1 MVNVGGL
8 HGHGDRDLV
17 AVVLLLLPR
26 VDGDGAVVGELVG
39 VARQIQQC
47 LPQAHLIGMQ
57 RLDCIVTI
65 DPVRPRETKTARLTR
80 ELSEALKQQA
90 ATAVV
95 GFLAAVRAR
104 QAGHAAAAPP
114 RSVMNSRRLV
124 RRHRIEDRTASYP
137 KWRIA
142 VRGSVAY
149 VEGRGIS

>member
-39 VARQIQQC
+39 VAQQIQQR

-57 RLDCIVTI
+57 RPDCIVTI

-80 ELSEALKQQA
+80 ELREALKQQA
-90 ATAVV
+90 ATAVI

-104 QAGHAAAAPP
+104 QAATLLP
-114 RSVMNSRRLV
+114 RRR
-124 RRHRIEDRTASYP
+124 EA
-137 KWRIA
+137 
-142 VRGSVAY
+142 
-149 VEGRGIS
+149 

>member
-17 AVVLLLLPR
+17 AVVLLPR
-26 VDGDGAVVGELVG
+26 VDGDDA
-39 VARQIQQC
+39 
-47 LPQAHLIGMQ
+47 
-57 RLDCIVTI
+57 DCIVTI

-104 QAGHAAAAPP
+104 QAAALLP
-114 RSVMNSRRLV
+114 RRP
-124 RRHRIEDRTASYP
+124 EA
-137 KWRIA
+137 
-142 VRGSVAY
+142 
-149 VEGRGIS
+149 